1 MKIALPVNE
10 TLTLYKNNPHT
21 APRFAIYD
29 VITTNNRDVYF
40 SLHSVIENRFY
51 RVKNAEFDEKEREC
65 DCDIQR
71 ETNLRHKCD
80 HYAILELI
88 GECSYLLAN
97 KYCKNTKKSMEQG
110 GVKIF
115 KIPPIIN
122 TINIAIQN
130 FIIGDSIANKIK
142 QIHYAS

>member
-1 MKIALPVNE
+1 MKIALPVND
-10 TLTLYKNNPHT
+10 TLTLYKDNPHT

-29 VITTNNRDVYF
+29 VVTTKNKEVYF
-40 SLHSVIENRFY
+40 SLHSVIENKFSQL
-51 RVKNAEFDEKEREC
+51 KNAEFDEKERHC
-65 DCDIQR
+65 DCDILRQ
-71 ETNLRHKCD
+71 ENLRHKCD

-97 KYCKNTKKSMEQG
+97 KYCNNTKKSMEQG
-110 GVKIF
+110 GVKMF

-122 TINIAIQN
+122 TLNTAIKN